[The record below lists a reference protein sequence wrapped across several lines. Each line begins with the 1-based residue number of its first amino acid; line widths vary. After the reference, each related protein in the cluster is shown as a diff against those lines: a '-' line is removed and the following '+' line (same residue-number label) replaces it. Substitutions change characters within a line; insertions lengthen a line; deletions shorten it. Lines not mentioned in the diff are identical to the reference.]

1 MAKRS
6 TLRKDQMRQA
16 VALEAARIMAQQ
28 SLADF
33 HLAKRKAAERL
44 GAPEN
49 ALPSNRE
56 IEEALVEYQRLFGG
70 DEHRSAISRLRQ
82 AAFQA
87 MKMLDQ
93 FNPQLVGPVL
103 TGTAHSHS
111 EVQLHLF
118 TDTPEQI
125 ALALLQHDIPY
136 HSGERQMR
144 YAGDRSNNYPCFVF
158 VAGDV
163 GFEIVAFPTDAVRE
177 APLSPVDG
185 KPMRRARTAE
195 VQALTQV

>member
-6 TLRKDQMRQA
+6 TLRHDQMRQA
-16 VALEAARIMAQQ
+16 VAHEAARIMAQQ

-33 HLAKRKAAERL
+33 YLAKRKAAERL
-44 GAPEN
+44 GAPEK

-70 DEHRSAISRLRQ
+70 QEHLGNVSRLRQ
-82 AAFQA
+82 AALQA
-87 MKMLDQ
+87 MQMLKA
-93 FNPQLVGPVL
+93 FNPQLVGSVL
-103 TGTAHSHS
+103 AGTAHTHS

-118 TDTPEQI
+118 TDSPEQVAM
-125 ALALLQHDIPY
+125 ALMQHDIPY

-144 YAGDRSNNYPCFVF
+144 YAGDRSANYPCFVF
-158 VAGDV
+158 VAGEV
-163 GFEIVAFPTDAVRE
+163 GFEIVAFPTDGVRE

-185 KPMRRARTAE
+185 KPMHRARTAE

>member
-1 MAKRS
+1 
-6 TLRKDQMRQA
+6 
-16 VALEAARIMAQQ
+16 MAQQ

-33 HLAKRKAAERL
+33 YLAKRKAAERL
-44 GAPEN
+44 GAPEK

-56 IEEALVEYQRLFGG
+56 IEDALVEYQRLFGG
-70 DEHRSAISRLRQ
+70 DEHQGAISALRQ
-82 AAFQA
+82 AAVEA
-87 MKMLDQ
+87 MKMLAR

-103 TGTAHSHS
+103 TGTAHKHS
-111 EVQLHLF
+111 QIQLHLF
-118 TDTPEQI
+118 TDTPEQV
-125 ALALLQHDIPY
+125 ALALLENDIPY

-144 YAGDRSNNYPCFVF
+144 YAGDRSTNYPCFVF

-185 KPMRRARTAE
+185 KPMRRARTNE

>member
-6 TLRKDQMRQA
+6 TLRSEQMRQA
-16 VALEAARIMAQQ
+16 VAKEAARIMAQQ

-33 HLAKRKAAERL
+33 YLAKHKAAQRL
-44 GAPEN
+44 GAPEK

-70 DEHRSAISRLRQ
+70 DEHLGAITKLRQ

-87 MKMLDQ
+87 MKMLAQ

-103 TGTAHSHS
+103 TGTANTHS

-118 TDTPEQI
+118 TDTPEQV

-144 YAGDRSNNYPCFVF
+144 YAGDRNNSYPCFVF
-158 VAGDV
+158 MAGDV
-163 GFEIVAFPTDAVRE
+163 GFEIVTFPTDAVRE

-185 KPMRRARTAE
+185 KPMHRARTAE